1 MPKADWQ
8 RKDPTRFRGP
18 HAGFPY
24 VPMHRQVP
32 KARLPK
38 KVRGCQSRFAH
49 VQKAYSCSKVRL
61 AMPGSHKVPK
71 ARLPKKVSTT
81 RGSQAGFPHVAK
93 WQRKVPRHFPRPAYQ
108 RSFGVPKQG
117 CHMFHR
123 QRGNARIP
131 QGSQSQIAKE
141 GSRIPSRPPIS
152 KGRLGMPAIK
162 YTPTF
167 MDL

>member
-1 MPKADWQ
+1 MFPCTDKFPKPGCQKRFEVANQGLHMFKRHTAVPKSDWQ
-8 RKDPTRFRGP
+8 CQFPTRFPKPGCQRR
-18 HAGFPY
+18 F
-24 VPMHRQVP
+24 QQLEVP
-32 KARLPK
+32 K
-38 KVRGCQSRFAH
+38 Q
-49 VQKAYSCSKVRL
+49 
-61 AMPGSHKVPK
+61 
-71 ARLPKKVSTT
+71 
-81 RGSQAGFPHVAK
+81 GSQAGFPHVAK

-141 GSRIPSRPPIS
+141 GSRIPSRPPTS

-162 YTPTF
+162 YKPTF